1 MSRDLSRG
9 RINFTNSIT
18 SFTYDQNQI
27 DFISYKRHPVE
38 PNIQATEYIVTPE
51 VVFFSQMTSSGWGNL
66 NAARSELVV

>member
-9 RINFTNSIT
+9 WLNFSTNSIT

-27 DFISYKRHPVE
+27 DFISYQRHPVE

-51 VVFFSQMTSSGWGNL
+51 VVFFLSDDKFRLGKFERCS
-66 NAARSELVV
+66 